1 MPTASPIMITSRI
14 LRVFTLNKQTMNSY
28 ITFIVKK
35 VLLSIVTVFAI
46 SIFAFLIMQM
56 TPGDPVRAMLGAEAD
71 EEIVEATRTE
81 LNLDKPLVVQ
91 YTLWLRNALRGDFGT
106 SLVLNQDIGEILA
119 TRIPVTLS
127 LTIPALIIS
136 LVLGILIGVLCAV
149 HRGSALDQ
157 IMTVLM
163 TTMNGIPVF
172 WIGIMMMYFFGVKLG
187 WLPLMGYT
195 SPFEDFG
202 QYVAKAVMPVTIMAF
217 GPLSSIAR
225 QVRTNMLE
233 VINQDYIRTARAN
246 GLSESSVKYKHAL
259 KNSLIPVITL
269 IALQVRSL
277 VGGSLLGEQV
287 FSIAGMGRLIMV
299 SVMNKDYLVVQATVF
314 VISLFV
320 VVCNLILDI
329 SYGLVDPRIRLTGG
343 KGR

>member
-1 MPTASPIMITSRI
+1 
-14 LRVFTLNKQTMNSY
+14 MNSY

-71 EEIVEATRTE
+71 EAIVEATRTE
-81 LNLDKPLVVQ
+81 LNLDKPLAVQ
-91 YTLWLRNALRGDFGT
+91 YTIWLKNALRGDFGT
-106 SLVLNQDIGEILA
+106 SLVLNQNIGEILA

>member
-1 MPTASPIMITSRI
+1 
-14 LRVFTLNKQTMNSY
+14 MNSY

-163 TTMNGIPVF
+163 MTMNGIPVF
-172 WIGIMMMYFFGVKLG
+172 CIGIMMMYFFGVKLG

>member
-1 MPTASPIMITSRI
+1 
-14 LRVFTLNKQTMNSY
+14 MNSY

-136 LVLGILIGVLCAV
+136 LVPGILIGVLCAV

>member
-1 MPTASPIMITSRI
+1 
-14 LRVFTLNKQTMNSY
+14 MNSY

-71 EEIVEATRTE
+71 EAIVEATRTE

-91 YTLWLRNALRGDFGT
+91 YTLWLKHALRGDFGT

-136 LVLGILIGVLCAV
+136 LILGILIGVLCAV

-246 GLSESSVKYKHAL
+246 GLSENSVKYKHAL

-269 IALQVRSL
+269 IALQVRSR
-277 VGGSLLGEQV
+277 VGGSRLGEQV

-320 VVCNLILDI
+320 VACNLILDI

>member
-1 MPTASPIMITSRI
+1 
-14 LRVFTLNKQTMNSY
+14 MNSY

-157 IMTVLM
+157 IMTVSM

>member
-1 MPTASPIMITSRI
+1 
-14 LRVFTLNKQTMNSY
+14 MNSY
-28 ITFIVKK
+28 VTYIVKR
-35 VLLSIVTVFAI
+35 VLLSIFTIFAV
-46 SIFAFLIMQM
+46 SVFAFLIIQM

-71 EEIVEATRTE
+71 EAMVEQTRQE
-81 LNLDKPLVVQ
+81 LNLDKPIIVQ
-91 YTLWLRNALRGDFGT
+91 YGIWLNNAIHGDFGR
-106 SLVLNQDIGEILA
+106 SLVLNQEISEILVS
-119 TRIPVTLS
+119 RIPVTLS
-127 LTIPALIIS
+127 LTVPALIIS
-136 LVLGILIGVLCAV
+136 LVFGILIGVVCAV
-149 HRGSALDQ
+149 HRGSFIDQ
-157 IMTVLM
+157 ILTVLM

-172 WIGIMMMYFFGVKLG
+172 WIGIMMMYLFGVRLG

-202 QYVAKAVMPVTIMAF
+202 KFVSQAIMPVTIIAF

-246 GLSESSVKYKHAL
+246 GIKESSVKYKHAL

-269 IALQVRSL
+269 VALQVRSM

-299 SVMNKDYLVVQATVF
+299 SVLNKDYLVIQATVF

-320 VVCNLILDI
+320 VACNLLLDI
-329 SYGLVDPRIRLTGG
+329 SYGIVDPRIRISGG
-343 KGR
+343 KGN

>member
-1 MPTASPIMITSRI
+1 
-14 LRVFTLNKQTMNSY
+14 MNSY

-91 YTLWLRNALRGDFGT
+91 YTIWLKNALRGDFGT
-106 SLVLNQDIGEILA
+106 SLVLNQNIGEILA

>member
-1 MPTASPIMITSRI
+1 
-14 LRVFTLNKQTMNSY
+14 MNSY

>member
-1 MPTASPIMITSRI
+1 
-14 LRVFTLNKQTMNSY
+14 MNSY

-157 IMTVLM
+157 IM
-163 TTMNGIPVF
+163 TMNGIPVF

>member
-1 MPTASPIMITSRI
+1 MI
-14 LRVFTLNKQTMNSY
+14 SY

-71 EEIVEATRTE
+71 EDIVEATRTE

>member
-1 MPTASPIMITSRI
+1 
-14 LRVFTLNKQTMNSY
+14 MNSY

-106 SLVLNQDIGEILA
+106 SLVLNQDIGETLA

>member
-1 MPTASPIMITSRI
+1 
-14 LRVFTLNKQTMNSY
+14 
-28 ITFIVKK
+28 
-35 VLLSIVTVFAI
+35 
-46 SIFAFLIMQM
+46 
-56 TPGDPVRAMLGAEAD
+56 
-71 EEIVEATRTE
+71 
-81 LNLDKPLVVQ
+81 
-91 YTLWLRNALRGDFGT
+91 
-106 SLVLNQDIGEILA
+106 
-119 TRIPVTLS
+119 
-127 LTIPALIIS
+127 
-136 LVLGILIGVLCAV
+136 
-149 HRGSALDQ
+149 
-157 IMTVLM
+157 
-163 TTMNGIPVF
+163 
-172 WIGIMMMYFFGVKLG
+172 
-187 WLPLMGYT
+187 
-195 SPFEDFG
+195 
-202 QYVAKAVMPVTIMAF
+202 MPVTIMAF

-233 VINQDYIRTARAN
+233 VINQDYILTARAN

>member
-1 MPTASPIMITSRI
+1 
-14 LRVFTLNKQTMNSY
+14 MNSY

-91 YTLWLRNALRGDFGT
+91 YTLWLRNALRGDIGT

>member
-1 MPTASPIMITSRI
+1 
-14 LRVFTLNKQTMNSY
+14 MNSY

-71 EEIVEATRTE
+71 EAIIEATRTE

-91 YTLWLRNALRGDFGT
+91 YTLWLKHALRGDFGT

-136 LVLGILIGVLCAV
+136 LILGILIGVLCAV

-246 GLSESSVKYKHAL
+246 GLSENSVKYKHAL

-320 VVCNLILDI
+320 VACNLILDI

>member
-1 MPTASPIMITSRI
+1 
-14 LRVFTLNKQTMNSY
+14 MNSY

-71 EEIVEATRTE
+71 EAIVEATRTE

-91 YTLWLRNALRGDFGT
+91 YTLWLKNALRGDFGT

>member
-1 MPTASPIMITSRI
+1 
-14 LRVFTLNKQTMNSY
+14 MNSY

-195 SPFEDFG
+195 SPFEDIG

>member
-1 MPTASPIMITSRI
+1 
-14 LRVFTLNKQTMNSY
+14 MNSY

-71 EEIVEATRTE
+71 EAIVEATRTE

-91 YTLWLRNALRGDFGT
+91 YTLWLKHALRGDFGT

-136 LVLGILIGVLCAV
+136 LILGILIGVLCAV
-149 HRGSALDQ
+149 QRGSALDQ

-246 GLSESSVKYKHAL
+246 GLSENSVKYKHAL

-320 VVCNLILDI
+320 VACNLILDI

>member
-1 MPTASPIMITSRI
+1 
-14 LRVFTLNKQTMNSY
+14 MNSY

-233 VINQDYIRTARAN
+233 VINQDYIRTTRAN

>member
-1 MPTASPIMITSRI
+1 
-14 LRVFTLNKQTMNSY
+14 MNSY

-81 LNLDKPLVVQ
+81 LNLDKPIVVQ

>member
-1 MPTASPIMITSRI
+1 M
-14 LRVFTLNKQTMNSY
+14 
-28 ITFIVKK
+28 
-35 VLLSIVTVFAI
+35 SIVTVFAI

>member
-1 MPTASPIMITSRI
+1 
-14 LRVFTLNKQTMNSY
+14 MNSY

-71 EEIVEATRTE
+71 EAIVEARRTE

-91 YTLWLRNALRGDFGT
+91 YTLWLKHALRGDFGT

-136 LVLGILIGVLCAV
+136 LILGILIGVLCAV

-246 GLSESSVKYKHAL
+246 GLSENSVKYKHAL

-320 VVCNLILDI
+320 VACNLILDI

>member
-1 MPTASPIMITSRI
+1 
-14 LRVFTLNKQTMNSY
+14 MNSY

-71 EEIVEATRTE
+71 EAIVEATRTE

-91 YTLWLRNALRGDFGT
+91 YTIWLKNALRGDFGT
-106 SLVLNQDIGEILA
+106 SLVLNQNIGEILA
-119 TRIPVTLS
+119 ARIPVTLS

>member
-1 MPTASPIMITSRI
+1 MS
-14 LRVFTLNKQTMNSY
+14 SY

-71 EEIVEATRTE
+71 EAIVEATRTE

-91 YTLWLRNALRGDFGT
+91 YTLWLKHALRGDFGT

-136 LVLGILIGVLCAV
+136 LILGILIGVLCAV

-246 GLSESSVKYKHAL
+246 GLSENSVKYKHAL

-320 VVCNLILDI
+320 VACNLILDI

>member
-1 MPTASPIMITSRI
+1 
-14 LRVFTLNKQTMNSY
+14 MNSY

-343 KGR
+343 KGI